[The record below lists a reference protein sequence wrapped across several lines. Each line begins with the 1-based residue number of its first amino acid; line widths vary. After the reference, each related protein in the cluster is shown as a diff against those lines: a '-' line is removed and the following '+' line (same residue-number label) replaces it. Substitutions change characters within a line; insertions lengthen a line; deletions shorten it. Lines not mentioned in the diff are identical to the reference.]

1 MEDLIKAKIKAVYL
15 HPTQKVPLVFVTD
28 KTEQVVIPMMI
39 GFLEAQ
45 AILTAWQGML
55 MPRPMTVDLLR
66 QLIEEDF
73 GSNLEKIL
81 IHDVR
86 DGAFLASLIIQQ
98 NGRTIARDSRPS
110 DALALA
116 VRTKAPIYFT
126 QELIDKTIAEHANAK
141 AMLEF
146 LEAEVQDND
155 EIIKF

>member
-1 MEDLIKAKIKAVYL
+1 MQDLIKAKIKAVYL
-15 HPTQKVPLVFVTD
+15 HPTQKVPLIFVTD
-28 KTEQVVIPMMI
+28 KTEQIVIPMMI

-73 GSNLEKIL
+73 GSQLEKIL
-81 IHDVR
+81 IYDVR
-86 DGAFLASLIIQQ
+86 DGAYLASLIIKQ
-98 NGRTIARDSRPS
+98 GDKIIERDSRPS

-116 VRTKAPIYFT
+116 IRTKAPIYLT
-126 QELIDKTIAEHANAK
+126 AKLVEKIKSENTNAK

-146 LEAEVQDND
+146 LEAEVEDND